1 VFTFFKK
8 CCIIGSKILKRTVKI
23 MSKRLPTTTKKK
35 IVKEYINGTSVQ
47 NLSTQYGVSRGSIY
61 NWIELYDTRKSQTTQ
76 ENNTT
81 MNQRDYLR
89 LQDKYNRAKKIN
101 EILYKAN
108 CTLDSPTVIKVAEI
122 KRLSSEYSL
131 SILCE
136 ALKVSKS
143 SYYIAADEN
152 HKTTYSEK
160 RKEMTPLIINKFND
174 SNQTLGAAKIA
185 ALLRMDG
192 YEISNKLVADIM
204 RIEGLFS
211 MRGGANLVHSVDSS
225 AKAVELVNKNIE
237 LNFPGDSR
245 HQAFAADAF
254 RFLDEMTTEY
264 DLVVLDPPAFAKH
277 RDALKQALRGYTKLN
292 AKAMEKMPKGS
303 ILFTFSCS
311 QAVNKD
317 QFRTAIFSAAMQAGR
332 HIRILHQL
340 HQPADHPIN
349 IYHPEGEYLKG
360 LVVYVE

>member
-1 VFTFFKK
+1 
-8 CCIIGSKILKRTVKI
+8 

-160 RKEMTPLIINKFND
+160 RK
-174 SNQTLGAAKIA
+174 
-185 ALLRMDG
+185 
-192 YEISNKLVADIM
+192 
-204 RIEGLFS
+204 
-211 MRGGANLVHSVDSS
+211 
-225 AKAVELVNKNIE
+225 
-237 LNFPGDSR
+237 
-245 HQAFAADAF
+245 
-254 RFLDEMTTEY
+254 
-264 DLVVLDPPAFAKH
+264 
-277 RDALKQALRGYTKLN
+277 
-292 AKAMEKMPKGS
+292 
-303 ILFTFSCS
+303 
-311 QAVNKD
+311 
-317 QFRTAIFSAAMQAGR
+317 
-332 HIRILHQL
+332 
-340 HQPADHPIN
+340 
-349 IYHPEGEYLKG
+349 
-360 LVVYVE
+360 